1 MRKFK
6 FSITNLLPR
15 DKAFTLIYPFTQ
27 RCNKNGQ
34 LVNNVSIIYKSSN
47 SLSYYFKNCKNCLES
62 GDAHFVVY
70 KISCANCDAIYI
82 GQTKRA
88 LTTRLKE
95 HGTNIKLSVEKH

>member
-47 SLSYYFKNCKNCLES
+47 SLCLES